1 MNYRPTKVRS
11 AMAESD
17 HQALYER
24 FVKPLAA
31 QHHGE
36 FVAVNADGR
45 VIFDKNDLT
54 VVDQALKQ
62 FGPGTFVLLKV
73 GSKGV
78 GKWRRLRRWW

>member
-1 MNYRPTKVRS
+1 
-11 AMAESD
+11 MAETD
-17 HQALYER
+17 HGALYER
-24 FVKPLAA
+24 CVKPLEA
-31 QHHGE
+31 QHQGE

-45 VIFDKNDLT
+45 TIFDKNDIK

-78 GKWRRLRRWW
+78 GKWRRRRWL

>member
-1 MNYRPTKVRS
+1 
-11 AMAESD
+11 MAD
-17 HQALYER
+17 ANHHALYEH

-31 QHHGE
+31 QHQGE
-36 FVAVNADGR
+36 FVAINADGR
-45 VIFDKNDLT
+45 VIFDKNHIN

-78 GKWRRLRRWW
+78 GKWRSL

>member
-1 MNYRPTKVRS
+1 
-11 AMAESD
+11 MAESNYG
-17 HQALYER
+17 ALYER
-24 FVKPLAA
+24 FVKPLES

-36 FVAVNADGR
+36 FVAINADGR
-45 VIFDKNDLT
+45 VLFDKNDIN

-78 GKWRRLRRWW
+78 GKWRSLRWW

>member
-1 MNYRPTKVRS
+1 
-11 AMAESD
+11 MAEPN
-17 HQALYER
+17 HGVLYER
-24 FVKPLAA
+24 FVKPLET
-31 QHHGE
+31 QHQGE
-36 FVAVNADGR
+36 FVAVNTDGR

-78 GKWRRLRRWW
+78 GKWRSLRLTFDRGQRLILEI

>member
-1 MNYRPTKVRS
+1 
-11 AMAESD
+11 MADSN
-17 HQALYER
+17 HHALYER

-31 QHHGE
+31 QHQGE
-36 FVAVNADGR
+36 FVAINVDGR
-45 VIFDKNDLT
+45 VIFDKNDIN

-78 GKWRRLRRWW
+78 GKWRNLRRW